1 MERAHLQGARQVF
14 LAALEKIMGGTA
26 VVHKDVVNCA
36 CGWKAGSGME
46 MMDQGSAWPGAGFS
60 WPHHRSQNSKK
71 QTMKM
76 ILEKL
81 RSLLRSGPGTSR
93 VFWQQTEFTFTTR
106 RRS

>member
-1 MERAHLQGARQVF
+1 
-14 LAALEKIMGGTA
+14 
-26 VVHKDVVNCA
+26 
-36 CGWKAGSGME
+36 
-46 MMDQGSAWPGAGFS
+46 
-60 WPHHRSQNSKK
+60 
-71 QTMKM
+71 MKM

>member
-1 MERAHLQGARQVF
+1 MGRGSF
-14 LAALEKIMGGTA
+14 LAASEKIMGGTA
-26 VVHKDVVNCA
+26 VVHGAVVNCA
-36 CGWKAGSGME
+36 CGWKAGSGMDKV
-46 MMDQGSAWPGAGFS
+46 DQGSAWPGAGFS
-60 WPHHRSQNSKK
+60 WPHHRSPNSKK
-71 QTMKM
+71 TIKM